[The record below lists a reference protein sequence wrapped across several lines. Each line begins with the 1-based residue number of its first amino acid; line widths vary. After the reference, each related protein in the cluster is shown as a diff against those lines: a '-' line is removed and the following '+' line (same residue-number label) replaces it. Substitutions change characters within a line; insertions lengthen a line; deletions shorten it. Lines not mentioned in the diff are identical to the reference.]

1 MMSHATSS
9 GRDGASAVP
18 SQLPDITS
26 LANPKVKEVV
36 RLRQR
41 SHRDEAGLMLIEGYR
56 EIKRALDN
64 GYRPNVVYTCREL
77 FMGIHE
83 DALLERARQAGATLL
98 ECAKNV
104 FEKMSARDRPDG
116 LLATGPQLRTRLAD
130 LDLPEDAL
138 VVVAEGIEKPG
149 NLGTILRSADAAG
162 AAAVIVCDRRTDV
175 NNPNVVRAS
184 IGTVFALP
192 VVEAGTAETLE
203 WLVARHYTIIATT
216 PHTQE
221 FHTGP
226 DMTGP
231 TAIVVGAEQYGLTDA
246 WLKSPA
252 CRPVRIPMLG
262 QADSLNVS
270 AAATILLFEATRQRV
285 ARDPSIVPL
294 PKPDEH
300 TDRDLP
306 EHTSPFI
313 EDEA

>member
-1 MMSHATSS
+1 MRTPDTPRAAP
-9 GRDGASAVP
+9 GASPSPDAV
-18 SQLPDITS
+18 PDITS

-41 SHRDEAGLMLIEGYR
+41 SHRDSAGLMLIEGYR
-56 EIKRALDN
+56 ELKRALDN
-64 GYRPNVVYTCREL
+64 GYRPVTVFTCHGL

-83 DALLERARQAGATLL
+83 GALIDRARQAGATVL
-98 ECAKNV
+98 ECARNV

-116 LLATGPQLRTRLAD
+116 LLATGPQLRTRLSD
-130 LDLPEDAL
+130 LDLPKDAL

-162 AAAVIVCDRRTDV
+162 ASAVIVCDRRTDV
-175 NNPNVVRAS
+175 SNPNVVRAS

-192 VVEAGTAETLE
+192 VVEASTPEALA
-203 WLVARHYTIIATT
+203 WLSERGFAIVATT

-285 ARDPSIVPL
+285 ARDPSIVPP
-294 PKPDEH
+294 PKPDEP

-306 EHTSPFI
+306 EHTTPFI
-313 EDEA
+313 EDEE

>member
-1 MMSHATSS
+1 MTSPVPHS
-9 GRDGASAVP
+9 RGARDGTPGAP
-18 SQLPDITS
+18 PDITS
-26 LANPKVKEVV
+26 LANPRVKEVV

-56 EIKRALDN
+56 ELKRALDN
-64 GYRPNVVYTCREL
+64 GYRPTTVFTCREL

-83 DALLERARQAGATLL
+83 DTLLDRAREAGATVL
-98 ECAKNV
+98 ECSRNV
-104 FEKMSARDRPDG
+104 FGKMSARDRPDG
-116 LLATGPQLRTRLAD
+116 LLATGPQLRMSLSD
-130 LDLPEDAL
+130 LSLPDDAL

-162 AAAVIVCDRRTDV
+162 ASAVIVCDRRTDV

-184 IGTVFALP
+184 IGTLFALP
-192 VVEAGTAETLE
+192 VVEASTAETLD
-203 WLVARHYTIIATT
+203 WLAARRFTIVATT
-216 PHTQE
+216 PHARE
-221 FHTGP
+221 LHTGP

-231 TAIVVGAEQYGLTDA
+231 TAIVVGAEQYGLTDV
-246 WLKSPA
+246 WLSSPS

-285 ARDPSIVPL
+285 ARDPSIVPP
-294 PKPDEH
+294 PKPDEP
-300 TDRDLP
+300 TGRDLP
-306 EHTSPFI
+306 LHTPPFP